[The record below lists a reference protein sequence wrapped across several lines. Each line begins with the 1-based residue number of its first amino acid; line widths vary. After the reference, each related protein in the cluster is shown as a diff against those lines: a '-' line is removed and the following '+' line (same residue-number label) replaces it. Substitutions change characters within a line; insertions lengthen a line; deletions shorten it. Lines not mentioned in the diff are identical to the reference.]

1 MGRRLVS
8 RRSLLAATAGTAGLA
23 GCTGGGE
30 CRTVFDGTERLAAGE
45 MRVYDAEVAA
55 GQRLYLDFRQLD
67 GAPAS
72 IGVFDGADEPVFRR
86 EGVDRLEEIIEVDEP
101 GRYAVVTR
109 NESNAESGQ
118 WTLLVAVYRGWCTDV
133 F

>member
-1 MGRRLVS
+1 MGRPIS
-8 RRSLLAATAGTAGLA
+8 RRSLLAATAGSAGLA
-23 GCTGGGE
+23 GCVGGGE
-30 CRTVFDGTERLAAGE
+30 CRTVFDGTERVAAGE

-55 GQRLYLDFRQLD
+55 GQRLYLEFRQLD
-67 GAPAS
+67 GASAA

-86 EGVDRLEEIIEVDEP
+86 EGVDRFEQVVEVEEP

-109 NESNAESGQ
+109 NEANEASGQ
-118 WTLLVAVYRGWCTDV
+118 WKLLVEVYRGWCTDV